1 MDAYQRIVCKWC
13 NGQNTNPTSCAFC
26 GAPLDVQNLVSQ
38 SGWREAPRLRDM
50 TQIQFDQSTCQ
61 VEGEIVPVVEINLA
75 PNEWVYFEHHCMLWK
90 ADNVPLTVMNLQG
103 PKRSF
108 FRMPH
113 IVTIASGP
121 GRVAFSRD
129 ATGEIV
135 VLPLQP
141 GMEVDVREHAF
152 LLASGRVAYTYE
164 RIKGLAN
171 ILHGGN
177 GMWLDRF
184 ISQQALGLL
193 VLHGYGNVFERTLA
207 PGESIQIEPGSMLY
221 KEASVTLQAEQIKL
235 TSGIFGGTSMYLA
248 RLTGP
253 GRVGIQSMYH
263 HHESGE

>member
-13 NGQNTNPTSCAFC
+13 NGQNTNPTACAFC

-50 TQIQFDQSTCQ
+50 TQIHFDQSTCQ

-90 ADNVPLTVMNLQG
+90 GGQRAAHRDEPAG
-103 PKRSF
+103 PQ
-108 FRMPH
+108 
-113 IVTIASGP
+113 A
-121 GRVAFSRD
+121 
-129 ATGEIV
+129 V
-135 VLPLQP
+135 VLPHAAHRDDRQRPRPDRVQP
-141 GMEVDVREHAF
+141 RRDRRDCRPASSTGHGDGRSRARFPPGER
-152 LLASGRVAYTYE
+152 SGRYSYE

-184 ISQQALGLL
+184 VSQQGLGLL

-207 PGESIQIEPGSMLY
+207 PGESIQVEPGSMLY
-221 KEASVTLQAEQIKL
+221 KDASVTLQAEAIKL
-235 TSGIFGGTSMYLA
+235 SSGIFGGTSMYLA

>member
-1 MDAYQRIVCKWC
+1 MNPYQRIVCRWC
-13 NGQNTNPTSCAFC
+13 NAQNTNAATCALC
-26 GAPLDVQNLVSQ
+26 GAPLDGRNLVTE

-50 TQIQFDQSTCQ
+50 TVIRFCQSTCQ
-61 VEGEIVPVVEINLA
+61 VEGEIVPVVELA
-75 PNEWVYFEHHCMLWK
+75 LAQGDAVYFEHHCMLWK
-90 ADNVPLTVMNLQG
+90 TDAVPLSVMDLQG
-103 PKRSF
+103 PKRSL

-135 VLPLQP
+135 VLPLHPQ
-141 GMEVDVREHAF
+141 MEIDVREHAF
-152 LLASGRVAYTYE
+152 LLATVGVSYSYV

-184 ISQQALGLL
+184 VTGQAPGLL

-207 PGESIQIEPGSMLY
+207 PGESIQLEPGSLLY
-221 KEASVTLQAEQIKL
+221 KDASVTLVAEGIKL
-235 TSGIFGGTSMYLA
+235 SSGFFGGPTMYLA
-248 RLTGP
+248 RVTGP

>member
-1 MDAYQRIVCKWC
+1 MNPYQRIVCRWC
-13 NGQNTNPTSCAFC
+13 NAQNNNTPSCALC
-26 GAPLDVQNLVSQ
+26 GAPLDGRNLVTE

-50 TQIQFDQSTCQ
+50 TVIHFSRSTCQ
-61 VEGEIVPVVEINLA
+61 VEGEIVPVVELGLA
-75 PNEWVYFEHHCMLWK
+75 QGDAVYFEHHCMLWK
-90 ADNVPLTVMNLQG
+90 TDMVPLSVMNLQG

-135 VLPLQP
+135 VLPLHPQ
-141 GMEVDVREHAF
+141 MEIDVREHAF
-152 LLASGRVAYTYE
+152 LLASLDVSYSYV

-184 ISQQALGLL
+184 VTGQTQGLL

-207 PGESIQIEPGSMLY
+207 PGESIQVEPGSMLY
-221 KEASVTLQAEQIKL
+221 KDASVTLEAEGIKL
-235 TSGIFGGTSMYLA
+235 TSGFFGGTTMYMA

>member
-1 MDAYQRIVCKWC
+1 
-13 NGQNTNPTSCAFC
+13 
-26 GAPLDVQNLVSQ
+26 
-38 SGWREAPRLRDM
+38 
-50 TQIQFDQSTCQ
+50 
-61 VEGEIVPVVEINLA
+61 
-75 PNEWVYFEHHCMLWK
+75 MLWK
-90 ADNVPLTVMNLQG
+90 GDNVPLTLMNLQG

-113 IVTIASGP
+113 LVTIASGP
-121 GRVAFSRD
+121 GRIAFSRD

-184 ISQQALGLL
+184 ISNNGLGLL

-207 PGESIQIEPGSMLY
+207 PGESIQVEPGSMLY
-221 KEASVTLQAEQIKL
+221 KDASVTLQAEAIKL
-235 TSGIFGGTSMYLA
+235 SSGMFGGTSMYLA